1 MMGDGQDVNNLK
13 KKYDTTHD
21 QTKIKI
27 KYFVNKWKKN
37 LDAG

>member
-21 QTKIKI
+21 QTKIK
-27 KYFVNKWKKN
+27 KN
-37 LDAG
+37 TL